1 MSTRRHTKL
10 LHEGD
15 YVAEV
20 EVELTKAD
28 GEWGPYLSLEDAL
41 KLDSVREALR
51 SGDLSK
57 AQSFGRICRLVPVG
71 EQDPAGRANASR

>member
-1 MSTRRHTKL
+1 MNTRRHTKL

-15 YVAEV
+15 YAAEV
-20 EVELTKAD
+20 EVELTDAD

-51 SGDLSK
+51 SGGPRRPFIIASK
-57 AQSFGRICRLVPVG
+57 ARPGARR
-71 EQDPAGRANASR
+71 RARGDS